1 LEGFTVKNKLFLKE
15 FSAIIKNKKLL
26 IPIIAVMF
34 IPVLYSGMFLW
45 AFWDPYDHL
54 DDLPVAI
61 VNEDAGAV
69 MEGNELHLGNDLVD
83 NLKESKDFNFQFVDK
98 EEAYKDLND
107 QQYYMLVEI
116 PKDFS
121 KNATTLLEDKPQKMN
136 LIYVPNESYNFLSA
150 QIGGTAVEKIKAS
163 LSEKVTETYAE
174 TMFDK
179 VGELADGIGQASDGA
194 LQISEGAAD
203 LKDGSETLHE
213 KLELLAN
220 KSIEFNNGVSTASK
234 GSKEMAEGAKSLS
247 EGLGKLAGGQ
257 SELRNASDQLKSGS
271 EDLSAGVTQ
280 TKEGILTVKEKLPV
294 MIDGTEQLENGANT
308 LSSSLEQW
316 QTEAQKLSGGTALLE
331 QRLQGILSQL
341 PEGSPE
347 KAELQTALAQL
358 KTGSAQLAES
368 AGKLSSGG
376 AELSQRMGQ
385 LKSGQQQ
392 LQQGINQL
400 AQGTAELEN
409 GSLKLVQG
417 HKDFDAGME
426 TFAQKF
432 GEAQAGADRLAGGAA
447 DLSGGL
453 GKLTQGSAAFADG
466 SKQLEA
472 GAGKVAEG
480 NSQIYEGSSEL
491 ANKLADGAENASSVN
506 ASDKTYNMMANPVEI
521 DNEKITEVP
530 NYGTG
535 FAPYFLSLGLFVGAL
550 LLSIV
555 FPLREPAGVPRSGFS
570 WFASKF
576 GILAGIGIIQGLIA
590 AMILLLGLGL
600 EVQSVPLF
608 LLFTILTSLT
618 FIALIQFFVTVMG
631 DPGRFAAI
639 IILILQLTTSAGTFP
654 LELIPNA
661 LQPISSYLPMTY
673 SVSGFKAVISSGN
686 FDFMWENAVILL
698 SFGALFIAGSFVYF
712 TAMHKKRFAAAAE
725 QTD

>member
-1 LEGFTVKNKLFLKE
+1 MKNKLFLKE

-69 MEGNELHLGNDLVD
+69 LEGNELHLGNDLVD

-163 LSEKVTETYAE
+163 LAEKVTETYAE

-203 LKDGSETLHE
+203 LKDGSKTLHE

-316 QTEAQKLSGGTALLE
+316 QTEAQKLSGGTVLLE

-347 KAELQTALAQL
+347 KTELQTALAQL

-385 LKSGQQQ
+385 LKAGQQQ

-631 DPGRFAAI
+631 DPGRFVAI

>member
-1 LEGFTVKNKLFLKE
+1 MKNKLFLKE
-15 FSAIIKNKKLL
+15 FSAILKNKKLL

-34 IPVLYSGMFLW
+34 IPILYSGMFLW

-61 VNEDAGAV
+61 VNEDAGAAF
-69 MEGNELHLGNDLVD
+69 EENDLHLGDDLVD
-83 NLKESKDFNFQFVDK
+83 KLKESKDFNFQFVDK

-121 KNATTLLEDKPQKMN
+121 KNATTLLEDNPQKMN

-203 LKDGSETLHE
+203 LKDGSKTLHE
-213 KLELLAN
+213 KLALLAD
-220 KSIEFNNGVSTASK
+220 KSIEFNNGVSSARK
-234 GSKEMAEGAKSLS
+234 GSEEMTEGAISLS
-247 EGLGKLAGGQ
+247 EGLGKLAEGQ
-257 SELRNASDQLKSGS
+257 SELSKASDQLESGS
-271 EDLSAGVTQ
+271 QKLSAGVTQ
-280 TKEGILTVKEKLPV
+280 TKAGIVTVKEKLPV
-294 MIDGTEQLENGANT
+294 MIDGTEKLENGAKT

-331 QRLQGILSQL
+331 QKLQGFISQL
-341 PEGSPE
+341 PDGSPE
-347 KAELQTALAQL
+347 KAELQTVLAQL
-358 KTGSAQLAES
+358 KAGSAQLAES
-368 AGKLSSGG
+368 AGKLSAGG
-376 AELSQRMGQ
+376 AELSKKMGQ
-385 LKSGQQQ
+385 LNEGQLQ

-400 AQGTAELEN
+400 AQGTSELET
-409 GSLKLVQG
+409 GSQQLVQG
-417 HKDFDAGME
+417 HKDFGAGME

-466 SKQLEA
+466 TKQLED

-480 NSQIYEGSSEL
+480 NTQIYEGSSEL

-576 GILAGIGIIQGLIA
+576 GILAGIGVIQGLIA

-608 LLFTILTSLT
+608 LLFTIITSLT

-673 SVSGFKAVISSGN
+673 SVSGLKAVISSGN

-698 SFGALFIAGSFVYF
+698 SFAALFIAGTFVYF
-712 TAMHKKRFAAAAE
+712 TAMHKKRFAAAAG
-725 QTD
+725 QAD

>member
-1 LEGFTVKNKLFLKE
+1 MEGFTVKNKLFLKE

-69 MEGNELHLGNDLVD
+69 LEGNELHLGNDLVD

-203 LKDGSETLHE
+203 LKDGSKTLHE

-247 EGLGKLAGGQ
+247 EGLGQLAGGQ

-308 LSSSLEQW
+308 LFSSLDQW

-385 LKSGQQQ
+385 LKAGQQQ

-521 DNEKITEVP
+521 ENEKITEVP

-631 DPGRFAAI
+631 DPGRFVAI

-712 TAMHKKRFAAAAE
+712 TSMHKKRFAAASE

>member
-1 LEGFTVKNKLFLKE
+1 MKNKLFLKE

-69 MEGNELHLGNDLVD
+69 LEGNELHLGNDLVD

-203 LKDGSETLHE
+203 LKDGSKTLHE

-257 SELRNASDQLKSGS
+257 SELRNASDQLKAGS

-385 LKSGQQQ
+385 LKAGQQQ
-392 LQQGINQL
+392 LQKGINQL

>member
-1 LEGFTVKNKLFLKE
+1 MKNKLFLKE

-69 MEGNELHLGNDLVD
+69 LEGNELHLGNDLVD

-203 LKDGSETLHE
+203 LKDGSKTLHE

-294 MIDGTEQLENGANT
+294 MIDGTVQLENGANT

-316 QTEAQKLSGGTALLE
+316 QTEAQKLSGGTVLLE

-385 LKSGQQQ
+385 LKAGQQQ

-631 DPGRFAAI
+631 DPGRFVAI

>member
-1 LEGFTVKNKLFLKE
+1 MKNKLFLKE

-34 IPVLYSGMFLW
+34 IPILYSGMFLW

-61 VNEDAGAV
+61 VNEDAGAAF
-69 MEGNELHLGNDLVD
+69 EGNDLHLGDDLVD
-83 NLKESKDFNFQFVDK
+83 KLKESKDFNFQFVDK

-121 KNATTLLEDKPQKMN
+121 KNATTLLEDNPEKMN

-194 LQISEGAAD
+194 FQISEGAAD
-203 LKDGSETLHE
+203 LKVGSNTLHE
-213 KLELLAN
+213 KLALLAD
-220 KSIEFNNGVSTASK
+220 KSIEFNNGVSSARK
-234 GSKEMAEGAKSLS
+234 GSEEMSEGAKSLS
-247 EGLGKLAGGQ
+247 EGLGKLAEGQ
-257 SELRNASDQLKSGS
+257 SELSKASDQLESGS
-271 EDLSAGVTQ
+271 QKLSAGVTQ
-280 TKEGILTVKEKLPV
+280 TKEGIVIVKEKLPV
-294 MIDGTEQLENGANT
+294 MIDGTEQLENGSKN

-331 QRLQGILSQL
+331 QKLQGFISQL
-341 PEGSPE
+341 PDGSPE
-347 KAELQTALAQL
+347 KAELQTVLAQL
-358 KTGSAQLAES
+358 KAGSAQLAES
-368 AGKLSSGG
+368 AGKLSAGG
-376 AELSQRMGQ
+376 AELSKKMGQ
-385 LKSGQQQ
+385 LNEGQLQ

-400 AQGTAELEN
+400 AQGASELEA
-409 GSLKLVQG
+409 GSQQLVQG
-417 HKDFDAGME
+417 HKDFSAGMQ

-432 GEAQAGADRLAGGAA
+432 GEAQAGADRLSGGAA

-466 SKQLEA
+466 TKQLED

-480 NSQIYEGSSEL
+480 NTQIYEGSSEL

-576 GILAGIGIIQGLIA
+576 GILAGIGVIQGLIA

-608 LLFTILTSLT
+608 LLFTIITSLT

-631 DPGRFAAI
+631 DPGRFVAI

-673 SVSGFKAVISSGN
+673 SVSGLKAVISSGN
-686 FDFMWENAVILL
+686 FDFMWENTVILL
-698 SFGALFIAGSFVYF
+698 SFAALFIAGTFVYF
-712 TAMHKKRFAAAAE
+712 TAMHKKRFAAAAG
-725 QTD
+725 QAD

>member
-1 LEGFTVKNKLFLKE
+1 MKNKLFLKE

-69 MEGNELHLGNDLVD
+69 LEGNELHLGKDLVD

-98 EEAYKDLND
+98 EEAYKDLNN

-121 KNATTLLEDKPQKMN
+121 KNATTLLEDTPQKMN

-150 QIGGTAVEKIKAS
+150 QIGGTAVEKIKAA

-194 LQISEGAAD
+194 LHISEGAAD
-203 LKDGSETLHE
+203 LKDGSKTLHE

-220 KSIEFNNGVSTASK
+220 KSIEFNNGVRTASK

-257 SELRNASDQLKSGS
+257 SELRNASGQLKSGS

-347 KAELQTALAQL
+347 KAELQTVLAQL

-368 AGKLSSGG
+368 AGKLSAGG

-385 LKSGQQQ
+385 LKAGQQQ

-400 AQGTAELEN
+400 AEGTAELEN

-432 GEAQAGADRLAGGAA
+432 GDAQAGADMLAGGAA

-472 GAGKVAEG
+472 GADKVAEG
-480 NSQIYEGSSEL
+480 NSQIYKGSSEL

-631 DPGRFAAI
+631 DPGRFVAI

-686 FDFMWENAVILL
+686 FDFMWENAAILL
-698 SFGALFIAGSFVYF
+698 GFGALFIAGSFVYF

>member
-1 LEGFTVKNKLFLKE
+1 MKNKLFLKE

-69 MEGNELHLGNDLVD
+69 LEGNELHLGNDLVD

-203 LKDGSETLHE
+203 LKDGSKTLHE

-316 QTEAQKLSGGTALLE
+316 QTEAQKLSGGTVLLE

-385 LKSGQQQ
+385 LKAGQQQ

-555 FPLREPAGVPRSGFS
+555 FPLREPAGVPHSGFS

-631 DPGRFAAI
+631 DPGRFVAI

>member
-1 LEGFTVKNKLFLKE
+1 MKNKLFLKE

-26 IPIIAVMF
+26 IPIIAVIF
-34 IPVLYSGMFLW
+34 IPILYSGMFLW

-61 VNEDAGAV
+61 VNEDAGAIF
-69 MEGNELHLGNDLVD
+69 EENELHLGDDLVD
-83 NLKESKDFNFQFVDK
+83 KLKESKDFNFQFVDK

-107 QQYYMLVEI
+107 QEYYMLVEI

-121 KNATTLLEDKPQKMN
+121 KNATTLLEENPQKMN

-174 TMFDK
+174 TMFNK

-194 LQISEGAAD
+194 HQISEGAAD
-203 LKDGSETLHE
+203 LKDGSRTLHE
-213 KLELLAN
+213 KLELLAD
-220 KSIEFNNGVSTASK
+220 KSIEFNNGVSSASN
-234 GSKEMAEGAKSLS
+234 GSQEMAEGAKSLS
-247 EGLGKLAGGQ
+247 AGLGRLAEGQ
-257 SELRNASDQLKSGS
+257 SELSKASDQLESGS
-271 EDLSAGVTQ
+271 EQLSSGVAQ
-280 TKEGILTVKEKLPV
+280 TKAGILTVKEKLPV
-294 MIDGTEQLENGANT
+294 IIDGTEQLEDGAKT

-316 QTEAQKLSGGTALLE
+316 QSEAQKLSGGTALLE
-331 QRLQGILSQL
+331 QRLQGFISQL

-347 KAELQTALAQL
+347 KAELQAALAQL
-358 KTGSAQLAES
+358 KAGSAQLAES
-368 AGKLSSGG
+368 AGKLSAGG
-376 AELSQRMGQ
+376 AELSQKVGQ
-385 LKSGQQQ
+385 LNEGQMQ

-400 AQGTAELEN
+400 AQGTLKLED
-409 GSLKLVQG
+409 GSQQLVQG
-417 HKDFDAGME
+417 HKEFGAGME
-426 TFAQKF
+426 TFALKF
-432 GEAQAGADRLAGGAA
+432 GEAKAGADRLAGGAA

-453 GKLTQGSAAFADG
+453 GRLTQGSAAFADG
-466 SKQLEA
+466 TKQLED

-480 NSQIYEGSSEL
+480 NTQIYEGSSDL
-491 ANKLADGAENASSVN
+491 ADELADGAENASSVN
-506 ASDKTYNMMANPVEI
+506 ASDKTYNMMANPVEV
-521 DNEKITEVP
+521 DNEKISEVP

-576 GILAGIGIIQGLIA
+576 AILAGIGIIQGLIA
-590 AMILLLGLGL
+590 AMILLWGLGL

-608 LLFTILTSLT
+608 LLFTIITSLS

-631 DPGRFAAI
+631 DPGRFVAI

-673 SVSGFKAVISSGN
+673 SVSGLKAVISSGN
-686 FDFMWENAVILL
+686 FGFMWENAVILL
-698 SFGALFIAGSFVYF
+698 IFAVLFIAGTLVYF
-712 TAMHKKRFAAAAE
+712 TAMHKKRFASAAMQAE
-725 QTD
+725 

>member
-1 LEGFTVKNKLFLKE
+1 MKNKLFLKE
-15 FSAIIKNKKLL
+15 FSAILKNKKLL

-34 IPVLYSGMFLW
+34 IPILYSGMFLW

-61 VNEDAGAV
+61 VNEDAGAAF
-69 MEGNELHLGNDLVD
+69 EGNDLHLGDDLVD
-83 NLKESKDFNFQFVDK
+83 KLKESKDFNFQFVDK

-107 QQYYMLVEI
+107 QHYYMLVEI

-121 KNATTLLEDKPQKMN
+121 KNATTLLEDNPQKMN

-150 QIGGTAVEKIKAS
+150 QIGGTAVEKIKMS

-194 LQISEGAAD
+194 LQISEGAAG
-203 LKDGSETLHE
+203 LKDGSKTLHE
-213 KLELLAN
+213 KLALLAD
-220 KSIEFNNGVSTASK
+220 KSIEFNNGVSSASK
-234 GSKEMAEGAKSLS
+234 GSEEMAEGAKTLS
-247 EGLGKLAGGQ
+247 EGLGKLAEGQ
-257 SELRNASDQLKSGS
+257 SELSKASYQLKSGS
-271 EDLSAGVTQ
+271 EKLSAGVTQ
-280 TKEGILTVKEKLPV
+280 SKAGIDTVKEKLPV
-294 MIDGTEQLENGANT
+294 MIDGTEQLENGAKT

-331 QRLQGILSQL
+331 QKLQGFISQL

-347 KAELQTALAQL
+347 KAELQSVLAQL
-358 KTGSAQLAES
+358 KAGTAQLAES
-368 AGKLSSGG
+368 AGKLSAGG
-376 AELSQRMGQ
+376 AELSQKMGQ
-385 LKSGQQQ
+385 LNEGQLQ

-400 AQGTAELEN
+400 AQGASELEI
-409 GSLKLVQG
+409 GSQQLVQG
-417 HKDFDAGME
+417 HKDFGAGME

-453 GKLTQGSAAFADG
+453 GKLTQGSDALADG
-466 SKQLEA
+466 TKQLED

-480 NSQIYEGSSEL
+480 NTQIFEGSSEL
-491 ANKLADGAENASSVN
+491 ANKLADGAENASAVN

-576 GILAGIGIIQGLIA
+576 GILAGVGIIQGLIA

-608 LLFTILTSLT
+608 LLFTIITSLT

-673 SVSGFKAVISSGN
+673 SVSGLKAVISSGN

-698 SFGALFIAGSFVYF
+698 SFAALFIAGTFVYF
-712 TAMHKKRFAAAAE
+712 TAMHKKRFAAAAG
-725 QTD
+725 QAD

>member
-1 LEGFTVKNKLFLKE
+1 MKNKLFLKE

-69 MEGNELHLGNDLVD
+69 LEGNELHLGNDLVD

-203 LKDGSETLHE
+203 LKDGSKTLHE
-213 KLELLAN
+213 KLKLLAN

-271 EDLSAGVTQ
+271 EDLAAGVTQ

-316 QTEAQKLSGGTALLE
+316 QTEAQKLSGGTVLLE

-385 LKSGQQQ
+385 LKAGQQQ

-618 FIALIQFFVTVMG
+618 FIAVIQFFVTVMG
-631 DPGRFAAI
+631 DPGRFVAI